1 MNLTGKVA
9 LITGASGGIGRAI
22 AETFAEAG
30 AAVALNYSRNA
41 ARAEEAAAAIESAGG
56 QAFAVQADV
65 SDPAAADAMI
75 ARVQERWGR
84 LDVLVNN
91 SGVTRDGL
99 LMRMKDED
107 WDTVLD
113 TNLKGAFHC
122 ARAAVKIMMKQ
133 RSGRILNVSS
143 VVGVIGNPGQ
153 TNYCAS
159 KAGLIGFTKALAKEV
174 GSRGITVNAIAPGF
188 IMTEMTAALSDEV
201 SAKIQA
207 NIPLGVFGEPS
218 DIAAAALYLA
228 SDAAKYVTGTVLQVD
243 GGLGM

>member
-1 MNLTGKVA
+1 MNLEGKSA
-9 LITGASGGIGRAI
+9 LVTGASGGIGRAI
-22 AETFAEAG
+22 AEALAHAG
-30 AAVALNYSRNA
+30 ASVALNYSRNA
-41 ARAEEAAAAIESAGG
+41 ARAEEAVAAIEEAGG

-65 SDPAAADAMI
+65 TDPAAVEAMV
-75 ARVQERWGR
+75 AQTVERWGK
-84 LDVLVNN
+84 LDILVNN

-113 TNLKGAFHC
+113 TNLKGAFYC
-122 ARAAVKIMMKQ
+122 SRAAVKLMMKQ
-133 RSGRILNVSS
+133 RSGRIINISS

-159 KAGLIGFTKALAKEV
+159 KAGLIGFTKSLAKEV

-188 IMTEMTAALSDEV
+188 ITTEMTAALSEEV
-201 SAKIQA
+201 AGKIKA
-207 NIPLGVFGEPS
+207 NVPLGTFGEPA
-218 DIAAAALYLA
+218 DVAAAVVYLA
-228 SDAAKYVTGTVLQVD
+228 SEAGKYVTGQVLQVD

>member
-1 MNLTGKVA
+1 MSLTGKVA
-9 LITGASGGIGRAI
+9 LVTGASGGIGGAI
-22 AETFAEAG
+22 AAELARAG
-30 AAVALNYSRNA
+30 AQVALNYSRNA
-41 ARAEEAAAAIESAGG
+41 ARAEAAAGEIEAAGG
-56 QAFAVQADV
+56 QAFAVQADIT
-65 SDPAAADAMI
+65 DPAAVDAMI

-99 LMRMKDED
+99 LMRMKDDD

-122 ARAAVKIMMKQ
+122 SRAAVKLMMKQ
-133 RSGRILNVSS
+133 RSGRIIVISS

-174 GSRGITVNAIAPGF
+174 GSRGITVNAVAPGF
-188 IMTEMTAALSDEV
+188 ITTEMTAALTDEQ
-201 SAKIQA
+201 SERIRA
-207 NIPLGVFGEPS
+207 NVPLGSLGEPPDVAEAVAFLSS
-218 DIAAAALYLA
+218 DG
-228 SDAAKYVTGTVLQVD
+228 AKYITGHVLQVD

>member
-1 MNLTGKVA
+1 MNFIGKVA
-9 LITGASGGIGRAI
+9 LVTGASGGIGRAI
-22 AETFAEAG
+22 AEELARSG
-30 AAVALNYSRNA
+30 AQVALNYSRNA
-41 ARAEEAAAAIESAGG
+41 ARAEETVAQIEAADG
-56 QAFAVQADV
+56 QAFAVQADITDSGAV
-65 SDPAAADAMI
+65 ERMI
-75 ARVQERWGR
+75 SQVQERWGR
-84 LDVLVNN
+84 LDILVNN

-122 ARAAVKIMMKQ
+122 SRAAVKLMMKQ
-133 RSGRILNVSS
+133 RSGRIINISS

-174 GSRGITVNAIAPGF
+174 GSRGVTVNVIAPGF
-188 IMTEMTAALSDEV
+188 IATEMTGQLPEDVVNRIMSNV
-201 SAKIQA
+201 
-207 NIPLGVFGEPS
+207 PLGSFGEPE
-218 DIAAAALYLA
+218 DVAAAVLYLA
-228 SDAAKYVTGTVLQVD
+228 SEGAKYVTGHVLQVD

>member
-1 MNLTGKVA
+1 
-9 LITGASGGIGRAI
+9 
-22 AETFAEAG
+22 
-30 AAVALNYSRNA
+30 
-41 ARAEEAAAAIESAGG
+41 
-56 QAFAVQADV
+56 
-65 SDPAAADAMI
+65 
-75 ARVQERWGR
+75 
-84 LDVLVNN
+84 VNN

-107 WDTVLD
+107 WDAVLD

-122 ARAAVKIMMKQ
+122 SRAAVKLMMKQ
-133 RSGRILNVSS
+133 RGGRIVNISS

-188 IMTEMTAALSDEV
+188 ITTEMTAQLPDEV
-201 SAKIQA
+201 SGRIQA
-207 NIPLGVFGEPS
+207 NIPLGRFGEPS
-218 DIAAAALYLA
+218 DIGAAVVFLA